1 MSAQKS
7 TGKAVGK
14 PIQPGQVLNPGGRP
28 KMPDR
33 YKELLRGK
41 LTDLSLKVLED
52 VLDGTDEDAKTSDRV
67 RCVEIV
73 MDRSWG
79 KPVQAVDL
87 SGEDGENPLA
97 SIKIEFVKA
106 SEHNNTGAV

>member
-1 MSAQKS
+1 MSDLAKKKNTS
-7 TGKAVGK
+7 GLSK
-14 PIQPGQVLNPGGRP
+14 PGMTNNPNGRP
-28 KMPDR
+28 KIPEKYR
-33 YKELLRGK
+33 ELLRGK

-67 RCVEIV
+67 RCVEITL
-73 MDRSWG
+73 DRAWG
-79 KPVQAVDL
+79 KPVQSVDL

-106 SEHNNTGAV
+106 SEYNNPGAV

>member
-1 MSAQKS
+1 MGDPSIGKKS
-7 TGKAVGK
+7 VK
-14 PIQPGQVLNPGGRP
+14 PGTFQPGNPGGGRKAIP
-28 KMPDR
+28 EK

-41 LTDLSLKVLED
+41 LTDLSLKVLEE

-67 RCVEIV
+67 RCVEIAL
-73 MDRSWG
+73 DRAWG
-79 KPVQAVDL
+79 KPVQALDL

-106 SEHNNTGAV
+106 SEHNNPGAV